1 MLENG
6 FVKLPRSITNRS
18 WFSDRNTLQ
27 LYVTLL
33 LKAVFRESEFEG
45 VKLKPGQLITSISK
59 LMEVTCLT
67 ERQTK
72 TALKHLKESGDI
84 TVQSTTKFSIITL
97 NYYSDEQSD
106 VRRDVRQDVQRS
118 VQQNVHIR
126 RKEKEEGT
134 EERPKEGREEGGASP
149 LLHSP
154 FPSGVDNSSVLN
166 EELDLTG
173 FKARLVREYG
183 SDLVERYEAKFRA
196 WSSAKN
202 AANVPMYP
210 TIAKWLAADAA
221 PQASNPPQTPAPPA
235 PKPQKHTDT
244 ERLKAAVLASY
255 RKM

>member
-45 VKLKPGQLITSISK
+45 VRLKPGQLITSINK
-59 LMEVTCLT
+59 LAEATSQSIQ
-67 ERQTK
+67 QTK
-72 TALKHLKESGDI
+72 TALKHLKKTNDI
-84 TVQSTTKFSIITL
+84 TIQATPKFSIITL
-97 NYYSDEQSD
+97 NSLSEEQPD
-106 VRRDVRQDVQRS
+106 NKPVNTLDNKQGNK
-118 VQQNVHIR
+118 QNNNII

-149 LLHSP
+149 TPPLACE
-154 FPSGVDNSSVLN
+154 NSSNSFLN
-166 EELDLTG
+166 EQADLTG
-173 FKARLVREYG
+173 IKARLVKEYG
-183 SDLVERYEAKFRA
+183 SELVELYEAKFRA

-210 TIAKWLAADAA
+210 TIAKWLATDAPLRAPNSTQAAA
-221 PQASNPPQTPAPPA
+221 PQA
-235 PKPQKHTDT
+235 PKPNKHIDTD
-244 ERLKAAVLASY
+244 RLRAAVLASY
-255 RKM
+255 K

>member
-45 VKLKPGQLITSISK
+45 VRLKPGQLITSISK
-59 LMEVTCLT
+59 LMEATCLT

-106 VRRDVRQDVQRS
+106 IRRDVRQDVQRS

-149 LLHSP
+149 TPPLACE
-154 FPSGVDNSSVLN
+154 NSSNSFLN
-166 EELDLTG
+166 EQADLTG
-173 FKARLVREYG
+173 IKARLVKEYG
-183 SDLVERYEAKFRA
+183 SELVELYEAKFRA

-210 TIAKWLAADAA
+210 TIAKWLATDAPLRAPNYTQAAA
-221 PQASNPPQTPAPPA
+221 PQA
-235 PKPQKHTDT
+235 PKPNKHIDTD
-244 ERLKAAVLASY
+244 RLRAAVLASY
-255 RKM
+255 K